1 MTEKMW
7 VQEQIEIEMRAR
19 MIDPF
24 SHTHASSVCL
34 VMCVSS
40 FKQHIFFYV
49 LGHLIST
56 LFFGIQYTCVLQYCF
71 IFVVAITPSILGL
84 LV

>member
-1 MTEKMW
+1 M
-7 VQEQIEIEMRAR
+7 QEQIEIEMRER
-19 MIDPF
+19 TIDPF
-24 SHTHASSVCL
+24 PHTHATSVCL

-49 LGHLIST
+49 LGHLISK
-56 LFFGIQYTCVLQYCF
+56 LLLVANISVYFNVF
-71 IFVVAITPSILGL
+71 IFFVVAITPSILGL